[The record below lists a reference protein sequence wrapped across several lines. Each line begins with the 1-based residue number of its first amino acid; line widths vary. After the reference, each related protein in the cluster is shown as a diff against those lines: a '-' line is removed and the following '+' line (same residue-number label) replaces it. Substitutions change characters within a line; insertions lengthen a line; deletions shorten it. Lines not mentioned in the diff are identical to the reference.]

1 MDSKN
6 FYCIIMAGGTGRR
19 FWPYSR
25 KALPKQFLDFFGTGQ
40 TLLQQTYERYKQI
53 LPAENIFI
61 TTNQHY
67 RELVLNSLP
76 GFSESN
82 LIVEEEHRN
91 TTPAIAYASYVIQK
105 INPDASIV
113 VAPSDHLIL
122 KMDEFKR
129 DILKSL
135 EFASHSDKLL
145 TLGIKPSYP
154 ETGYGYIQVSEE
166 KEEDFYKVKTFIEKP
181 LREFAEVFVQSNE
194 FYWNSGIFVWHV
206 KTIMKA
212 FHEMMAEVC
221 PQVECDMPKF
231 STCPNSSIDYSIM
244 EKADN
249 VYVLLCDFG
258 WADIGTWNA
267 LYDASPKDE
276 NQNVTTHSNALLYNC
291 KDNIIMTPKDKL
303 VVVQDLEGYLVAE
316 QGNALLICKKDDQN
330 AIRKFVND
338 AEMKFGELYS

>member
-1 MDSKN
+1 
-6 FYCIIMAGGTGRR
+6 
-19 FWPYSR
+19 
-25 KALPKQFLDFFGTGQ
+25 
-40 TLLQQTYERYKQI
+40 
-53 LPAENIFI
+53 
-61 TTNQHY
+61 
-67 RELVLNSLP
+67 
-76 GFSESN
+76 
-82 LIVEEEHRN
+82 
-91 TTPAIAYASYVIQK
+91 
-105 INPDASIV
+105 
-113 VAPSDHLIL
+113 
-122 KMDEFKR
+122 MDEFKR

-244 EKADN
+244 EKLTM
-249 VYVLLCDFG
+249 YMYCF
-258 WADIGTWNA
+258 
-267 LYDASPKDE
+267 
-276 NQNVTTHSNALLYNC
+276 VTSDGQT
-291 KDNIIMTPKDKL
+291 
-303 VVVQDLEGYLVAE
+303 
-316 QGNALLICKKDDQN
+316 
-330 AIRKFVND
+330 
-338 AEMKFGELYS
+338 